1 MEMKYARLL
10 VLALIG
16 AALLTTH
23 DAFADNGF
31 DLSNSSIPVQEIHS
45 GGPPRDG
52 IPSIDRP
59 KFVAASEANF
69 IREKD
74 RVIGVFHSGV
84 AKAYPIKILDW
95 HEIVNDR
102 IGDLPVAVTY
112 CPLCGTGMVFRAD
125 EYGQFGVSGLLYN
138 SDVLLYD
145 RKTESLWSQIMSEAV
160 SGPRLGAQLK
170 PLPASH
176 TNWRDWVARYPDT
189 LVLSTDT
196 GFRRDYKRSP
206 YLGYA
211 RTSRLMFDVEFRNS
225 AFRNKELVLG
235 VSVDGT
241 HKAYP
246 FKVLK
251 KHGQK
256 EFLDQIGTRQVKI
269 SWSKPDNTATV
280 FDQNGEEIPSLIA
293 YWFAWYAFHP
303 DTGIFDPEKQ

>member
-1 MEMKYARLL
+1 METNNARLL
-10 VLALIG
+10 LLALIA
-16 AALLTTH
+16 AALLTTC
-23 DAFADNGF
+23 DAFANNGF
-31 DLSNSSIPVQEIHS
+31 DLSNSAIPEEKIHS

-59 KFVAASEANF
+59 KFVPASEADF

-74 RVIGVFHSGV
+74 RVIGIFHSGM
-84 AKAYPIKILDW
+84 AKAYPIKILNW
-95 HEIVNDR
+95 HEIVND
-102 IGDLPVAVTY
+102 DVANLPIVVTY

-125 EYGQFGVSGLLYN
+125 DYGDFGVSGLLYN
-138 SDVLLYD
+138 SDVLMYD
-145 RKTESLWSQIMSEAV
+145 RETESLWSQIMAEAI
-160 SGPRLGAQLK
+160 SGPRRGAELK
-170 PLPASH
+170 ALPTSH
-176 TNWRDWVARYPDT
+176 TSWRDWLSRYPDT

-211 RTSRLMFDVEFRNS
+211 SSPKLLFDVEFRNS

-235 VSVDGT
+235 VTVDGT

-246 FKVLK
+246 FNVLK
-251 KHGQK
+251 RHGQA
-256 EFLDQIGTRQVKI
+256 EFFDQVGTQQLRIV
-269 SWSKPDNTATV
+269 WSKSEKTATV

-303 DTGIFDPEKQ
+303 DTGIFDPEN

>member
-1 MEMKYARLL
+1 MNRLL
-10 VLALIG
+10 VLALAG
-16 AALLTTH
+16 AALLTTYE
-23 DAFADNGF
+23 AFANNGF
-31 DLSNSSIPVQEIHS
+31 DLSNSSIPKQNILS

-59 KFVAASEANF
+59 KFVPASEADF
-69 IREKD
+69 IRDKD

-102 IGDLPVAVTY
+102 IASLPIVVTY
-112 CPLCGTGMVFRAD
+112 CPLFGTGIFFRAD
-125 EYGQFGVSGLLYN
+125 DYGHFGVSGLLYN
-138 SDVLLYD
+138 SDVLMYD
-145 RKTESLWSQIMSEAV
+145 RETESLWSQIMAEAI
-160 SGPRLGAQLK
+160 SGSRRGAQLN

-176 TNWRDWVARYPDT
+176 TNWRDWLSRYPDT

-206 YLGYA
+206 YLDYA
-211 RTSRLMFDVEFRNS
+211 NTSRLFFDVEFRNR
-225 AFRNKELVLG
+225 AFRNKALVLG
-235 VSVDGT
+235 VSVNGM

-251 KHGQK
+251 SHGQK

-269 SWSKPDNTATV
+269 LWSKPEETATV
-280 FDQNGEEIPSLIA
+280 FDQNGKEIPSLIA

-303 DTGIFDPEKQ
+303 DTLLYEQ